1 MIVKKRVDKDNVVSL
16 ERQRNDFKEIGGK
29 IISIEV
35 IIEIMDI
42 TKEELRTK

>member
-16 ERQRNDFKEIGGK
+16 ERQMNDFKESSGK
-29 IISIEV
+29 IISIEM